1 MYMTLLCLT
10 VISNDVEIFS
20 VDMYNNYYSKSNCH
34 TIVLAIVNVTL
45 VIQLRMLIQSVG
57 QNLDIFLFT
66 NSGVHKFNVKLIS
79 TKLNTPSQSSYYTF
93 LSLLPLLHPLT
104 ILVSLRITAIP
115 HHLTLPLLSTLHYLT
130 TSPLFTTLSC
140 RCPPSLITASS
151 SPNSPNPFS
160 QLPLPSVNLHFCPL
174 LALLLNPPPP
184 PIPNTLLHPITTLS
198 RFSLPSPSFHFPF
211 LSLLLSHHSH
221 PSPLPLPHSHHASLS
236 FHYPSQLIPLF
247 HPVPSLLTPPFLSL
261 SLDDPSTIP
270 FLSHIRFSPYAL
282 HFSLPLNFSNTFP
295 SLSISF
301 SPPLNLKLL
310 PIRPFFRLID

>member
-1 MYMTLLCLT
+1 MTLLCLT

-93 LSLLPLLHPLT
+93 LSLLPLLHLLT

-140 RCPPSLITASS
+140 RCPPSLITSSS

-160 QLPLPSVNLHFCPL
+160 QLPLPFVNLHFCPI

-184 PIPNTLLHPITTLS
+184 HSQHPSTSYYYLS

-221 PSPLPLPHSHHASLS
+221 PSPLPLPHSHHASLF
-236 FHYPSQLIPLF
+236 FHYLSNLF
-247 HPVPSLLTPPFLSL
+247 HPVPSLLTPPPLSL
-261 SLDDPSTIP
+261 AIPRRSFHYTLPQSYPLLSLCITFLFTSQFLKYIP
-270 FLSHIRFSPYAL
+270 
-282 HFSLPLNFSNTFP
+282 LPLNFLFTP
-295 SLSISF
+295 SKSEAT
-301 SPPLNLKLL
+301 PYTPL
-310 PIRPFFRLID
+310 F

>member
-1 MYMTLLCLT
+1 MTLLCLT

-93 LSLLPLLHPLT
+93 LSLLPLLHLLT

-140 RCPPSLITASS
+140 RCPPSLITSSS

-184 PIPNTLLHPITTLS
+184 HSQHPSTSYYYPLPFLTAIPVLSLPFPITIA
-198 RFSLPSPSFHFPF
+198 LPSLTSF
-211 LSLLLSHHSH
+211 
-221 PSPLPLPHSHHASLS
+221 PSPITPLSPRLSVLSLS
-236 FHYPSQLIPLF
+236 FPTYSTISPSPQSSHSP
-247 HPVPSLLTPPFLSL
+247 LSL
-261 SLDDPSTIP
+261 AIPRRSFHYTLPQSYPLLSLCITFLFTSQFLKYIP
-270 FLSHIRFSPYAL
+270 
-282 HFSLPLNFSNTFP
+282 LPLNFLFTP
-295 SLSISF
+295 SKSEAT
-301 SPPLNLKLL
+301 PYTPL
-310 PIRPFFRLID
+310 F